1 MRTMKTDI
9 RYPIST
15 GHLTLELTTTPTD
28 IKNKKV
34 FRCRPCVQQYWS
46 TTGAIV
52 ASLLKA

>member
-1 MRTMKTDI
+1 MRTMKADI

-28 IKNKKV
+28 VKNKKV

>member
-28 IKNKKV
+28 VKKQKS
-34 FRCRPCVQQYWS
+34 FP
-46 TTGAIV
+46 
-52 ASLLKA
+52 L